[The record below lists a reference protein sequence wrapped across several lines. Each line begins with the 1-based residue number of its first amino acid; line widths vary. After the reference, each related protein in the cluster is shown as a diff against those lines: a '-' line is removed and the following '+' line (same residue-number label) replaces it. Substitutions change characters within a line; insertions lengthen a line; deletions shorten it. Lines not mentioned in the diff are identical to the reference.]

1 MAVVKAWERHGV
13 KGAGR
18 GETGL
23 CQDIIVSFDEGM
35 GICSGKSA
43 RGQGYLPISEASRV
57 GKGGVLV
64 SGSAAGAG
72 AVGPPVPWRGGDWG
86 GDGPGPRPPNRLVPG
101 GRIFARP
108 VAGERHG
115 GRRNRAAVART
126 GDEGFSRLPGSEQ
139 TDRGGLACCVCKGKG
154 TARGLAVSYVSS
166 SLPAYLPGSVYI
178 SFNNNNK

>member
-1 MAVVKAWERHGV
+1 VQG
-13 KGAGR
+13 
-18 GETGL
+18 
-23 CQDIIVSFDEGM
+23 
-35 GICSGKSA
+35 GK
-43 RGQGYLPISEASRV
+43 ASRV

-139 TDRGGLACCVCKGKG
+139 TDRGGLVGWRAACGG
-154 TARGLAVSYVSS
+154 RAPAEPDARGRGPLVGRIICVQQPAC
-166 SLPAYLPGSVYI
+166 LPTWLGLYFV
-178 SFNNNNK
+178 

>member
-1 MAVVKAWERHGV
+1 VQG
-13 KGAGR
+13 
-18 GETGL
+18 
-23 CQDIIVSFDEGM
+23 
-35 GICSGKSA
+35 GK
-43 RGQGYLPISEASRV
+43 ASRV

-101 GRIFARP
+101 GRIFASP

-154 TARGLAVSYVSS
+154 TARGLAC
-166 SLPAYLPGSVYI
+166 LPTYLPRFI
-178 SFNNNNK
+178 FRLIIIINNESRMHGVVAHDLHYNM